1 MWNSA
6 CLCRTWGRLGTLV
19 PLYHGGVRCMRDP
32 WDLAT
37 YLHIAIVVISSRVR
51 SASWVLI
58 RKGKKVR
65 VALHSVA
72 NHRRFIS
79 QSCRMAVP
87 SQPKHALP
95 LSPSLSPPLS
105 KSLLVQNDDNLFYH
119 LQPLGGFS
127 KVWSK
132 VDSAP
137 ITHTSIVCGKMRQ
150 PDACELLVCS
160 DRYFLCIPL
169 EKKSHCG
176 LSFRCG
182 CLFSSSWGQS
192 GPCVTSMRLILRG
205 SRY

>member
-1 MWNSA
+1 MEGGFQSSLLPHTVVKVFSPMWNSA

-58 RKGKKVR
+58 RKGKKGR

-72 NHRRFIS
+72 KHRRFIS

-105 KSLLVQNDDNLFYH
+105 KSLLVQMTTTYFTTCSH
-119 LQPLGGFS
+119 LEDFQKF
-127 KVWSK
+127 
-132 VDSAP
+132 
-137 ITHTSIVCGKMRQ
+137 
-150 PDACELLVCS
+150 
-160 DRYFLCIPL
+160 
-169 EKKSHCG
+169 
-176 LSFRCG
+176 
-182 CLFSSSWGQS
+182 GQ
-192 GPCVTSMRLILRG
+192 R
-205 SRY
+205 